1 MKNFC
6 SNCKGENTYI
16 ISETS
21 SNYVYCR
28 NCGNKEET
36 TLKQYLFDSILKS
49 MDTYFKHTQVKSIY
63 DLKVD
68 VRLENGFLIEEING
82 DILNKKECP
91 FTLSAKDEYF
101 FKNTVDYLIED
112 DLHISSDEIELHV
125 DFMH

>member
-1 MKNFC
+1 MGEFC
-6 SNCKGENTYI
+6 NNYEGENTYI

-21 SNYVYCR
+21 SNYVYFE
-28 NCGNKEET
+28 NEEIA
-36 TLKQYLFDSILKS
+36 LKQSLFDSILKS

-68 VRLENGFLIEEING
+68 IRLEDGFLIEEING

-91 FTLSAKDEYF
+91 FTLSTKDEYF

-112 DLHISSDEIELHV
+112 DLHISSDEIELHI
-125 DFMH
+125 DFLH